1 LNLTEMNHT
10 NRIILCVVLFL
21 ILFVIL
27 KYIRSLPNKKIIEGH
42 GGGGHGSSGRGGGYG
57 RGGSGRSGYGG
68 RAIAGLGGLGVGYG
82 LGRYYG
88 GNGGNG
94 GYRDE
99 FYYDEGGSDYYPA
112 DQQPVYVP
120 EPVYVYEEPT
130 IVSPDPAIDLIDSN
144 YNSNSQIVN

>member
-1 LNLTEMNHT
+1 MNHT

-57 RGGSGRSGYGG
+57 RGGSGR
-68 RAIAGLGGLGVGYG
+68 AIAGLGGLGVGYG

-94 GYRDE
+94 GNGGYRDE

-112 DQQPVYVP
+112 YQQPVYVP